1 MFLFVFS
8 PSGCTFW
15 GKKPWSRKKK
25 ILWQLGTLVGAPV
38 GITLI
43 AGIAIPAMIIGI
55 PVWVGR
61 KVRLNNLNLK
71 KKYTIARILLFK
83 IILLHHHF

>member
-1 MFLFVFS
+1 M
-8 PSGCTFW
+8 
-15 GKKPWSRKKK
+15 
-25 ILWQLGTLVGAPV
+25 

-43 AGIAIPAMIIGI
+43 AGVAIPAMIIGI

-71 KKYTIARILLFK
+71 KKYK
-83 IILLHHHF
+83 N